1 MHVFGVNHGSETQN
15 TASGH
20 HWSSGTAEANHR
32 SSYQDVYSLSIRSV
46 DSNTGTQ
53 YIGDETVDS
62 TNGMPMVNGDTVEI
76 DTPDSMSKEGFDPT
90 KIYVVASA
98 ANQEF
103 RVTVFIRDRSK

>member
-1 MHVFGVNHGSETQN
+1 MAVRLRTLPAVITGAAGQRKQI
-15 TASGH
+15 TA
-20 HWSSGTAEANHR
+20 
-32 SSYQDVYSLSIRSV
+32 SYQDVYSLSIRSV